1 MADLNQPLDIS
12 ITLRFDGVA
21 PNCFYA
27 PLAEASPVVAGDF
40 VGSTAQGGLV
50 NFMNIRLNPHGNGT
64 HTECVG
70 HIAREPFY
78 LSDCLQRFHFAA
90 RLVSIYP
97 QHQDDG
103 DRLITR
109 DQLAAVLRPGEVAAV
124 VIRTLPNDAEKKSRN
139 YSGTNPPYLQHAAAQ
154 LLVDY
159 GVDHLLLDLPSVDPE
174 EDAGQ
179 LLAHHAFWQ
188 YPYATRTSATISELV
203 YVPAAVA
210 DGRYCLQLQVTS
222 MVLDVSPSKPV
233 LYELVEVVA

>member
-1 MADLNQPLDIS
+1 MQVHLKIQDKNFMADLNQPLDIS
-12 ITLRFDGVA
+12 IPLRFDGVA

-103 DRLITR
+103 DRVITR

-139 YSGTNPPYLQHAAAQ
+139 YSGTNPPSCWSIT
-154 LLVDY
+154 
-159 GVDHLLLDLPSVDPE
+159 GWITCSSTCPPST
-174 EDAGQ
+174 GR
-179 LLAHHAFWQ
+179 
-188 YPYATRTSATISELV
+188 RTPVSCWPTTPFGNIPTP
-203 YVPAAVA
+203 PAP
-210 DGRYCLQLQVTS
+210 RQP
-222 MVLDVSPSKPV
+222 SPSWSTCQPRWPMADTV
-233 LYELVEVVA
+233 CSCR